1 MSSAEERDIRA
12 AFLQSLRQAD
22 VSGAGTVSPAEFQ
35 AALNGL
41 GLRFGNPIV
50 DRIMLQCKI
59 TPDGKVCFDVLSHLL
74 KIFGIFNTGVGR
86 IQLDERALWI
96 SWLICC
102 LAR

>member
-1 MSSAEERDIRA
+1 MSSVEERDIRA
-12 AFLQSLRQAD
+12 AFLHSLRQAD

-59 TPDGKVCFDVLSHLL
+59 TPDGKVSLSILKHLL
-74 KIFGIFNTGVGR
+74 EIFLIVISGVGR
-86 IQLDERALWI
+86 IHLGGSAHYGYLG
-96 SWLICC
+96 
-102 LAR
+102 